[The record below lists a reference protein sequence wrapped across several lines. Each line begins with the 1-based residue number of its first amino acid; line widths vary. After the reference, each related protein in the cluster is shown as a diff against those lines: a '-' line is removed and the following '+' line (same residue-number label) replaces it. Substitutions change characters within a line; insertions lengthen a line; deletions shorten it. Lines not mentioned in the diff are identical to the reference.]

1 MADRLALIIANSDFD
16 DPKLRRLKTPIRD
29 AEALAEVLGDPDR
42 RQPHLA
48 ARGGSDANRANHG
61 LSRPQ
66 GRQVPGGDRG
76 RGGRRDR
83 QRG

>member
-29 AEALAEVLGDPDR
+29 AEALAEMLGDPDR

-48 ARGGSDANRANHG
+48 ARGGSDANGANHG

-66 GRQVPGGDRG
+66 EQQVPGSG